1 MRIARTNTKAHTH
14 TLMREKLFACSVR
27 LKIMKHNLTA
37 EQIVYVM
44 FGLLIFVSLAY
55 VWIEGIKEKYYG
67 KGYVHGWNRAKATYG
82 QRHTR

>member
-1 MRIARTNTKAHTH
+1 
-14 TLMREKLFACSVR
+14 
-27 LKIMKHNLTA
+27 MKHNLTA

-67 KGYVHGWNRAKATYG
+67 KGYVHGWNRAKATYS